1 MEPTT
6 VAAVATGSPLLYSIF
21 VGAVLAVL
29 GLDLVLFHRKAHA
42 ISFREALLWTV
53 FWVGLAMAFNVWLY
67 FEYGSKPALEFLAG
81 YVIEQAL
88 SVDNLFVFLVIFDYF
103 AVPAAYQHRVLFWG
117 ILGAVILRG
126 VFIALGTALV
136 ASFHWV
142 FYIFAIF
149 LIYTGIRILRVED
162 SDMKPEDNP
171 IVKFF
176 RRFVPMTSEYHG
188 QKFLVREGGKLL
200 ATPLLLV
207 VAVVEATDVVFAV
220 DSIPAIFA
228 VTTDPFLVFTSNIFA
243 ILGLRSLFFLIANLM
258 DRFHYLK
265 YGLGLVLSFVGVKM
279 LVKDWYPIPIGVS
292 LLVIGSLLA
301 SSVLLSWI
309 RPKKETPG
317 GG

>member
-1 MEPTT
+1 MESTT
-6 VAAVATGSPLLYSIF
+6 AAAVTTGSPLLYSIF

-29 GLDLVLFHRKAHA
+29 ALDLVLFHRKAHT
-42 ISFREALLWTV
+42 ISFREAFLWTV
-53 FWVGLAMAFNVWLY
+53 FWVGLAMGFNVWLY

-103 AVPAAYQHRVLFWG
+103 AVPAQYQHRVLFWG
-117 ILGAVILRG
+117 ILGAVVLRG

-142 FYIFAIF
+142 FYIFAVF

-162 SDMKPEDNP
+162 SDMKPEHNP
-171 IVKFF
+171 VVKFF
-176 RRFVPMTSEYHG
+176 RRFVPMTTEYQG
-188 QKFLVREGGKLL
+188 QKFLVRQAGKLL

-279 LVKDWYPIPIGVS
+279 LIKDWYPIPIGVS
-292 LLVIGSLLA
+292 LLVIGALLA

-317 GG
+317 PG